1 MYLNN
6 TIEQEKNL
14 NIILRFY
21 QKDIF
26 RDGKILVGYTKY
38 FYNDEL
44 I

>member
-14 NIILRFY
+14 NNILRFY
-21 QKDIF
+21 QNDIF
-26 RDGKILVGYTKY
+26 RNGKILVGYTN
-38 FYNDEL
+38 FFHNDEF